1 MKPLLLLLLALAL
14 SAGWVSGVW
23 AVEPVITLKQA
34 LKTAQT
40 STPGKV
46 LGNELVNK
54 EGSQVYRV
62 KILTL
67 KGVIKMVFVDATKG
81 ELVK

>member
-1 MKPLLLLLLALAL
+1 MNPLPILLLALAL

-23 AVEPVITLKQA
+23 ASEPAITLKQA
-34 LKTAQT
+34 LKAAQT

-46 LGNELVNK
+46 LGNELLDKN
-54 EGSQVYRV
+54 GSQVYSV
-62 KILTL
+62 KILTP
-67 KGVIKMVFVDATKG
+67 KGVIKTVFVDATKG